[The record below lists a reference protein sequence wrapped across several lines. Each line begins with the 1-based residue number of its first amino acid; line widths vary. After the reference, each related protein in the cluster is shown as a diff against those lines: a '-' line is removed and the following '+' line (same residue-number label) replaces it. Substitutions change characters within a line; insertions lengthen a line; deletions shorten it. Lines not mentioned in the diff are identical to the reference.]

1 MMPDKGTL
9 WGEDQMSVSIHYRI
23 KELIEETNEA
33 FDICA
38 SSGHMNTDYAE
49 FAAMSISDF
58 KRALGKPDLTD
69 RQLTRMLRKGGTKYR
84 KNTPKD
90 HWAMF
95 LAGYVTNQSNGNDK
109 ALKVRDSWQQR
120 NK

>member
-1 MMPDKGTL
+1 
-9 WGEDQMSVSIHYRI
+9 MSVSVHYRI

-38 SSGHMNTDYAE
+38 SYEHVNTDYAE

-58 KRALGKPDLTD
+58 KRALDKPDLTD
-69 RQLTRMLRKGGTKYR
+69 RQLTQMLRKGGNKYR
-84 KNTPKD
+84 KSTPKN

-109 ALKVRDSWQQR
+109 ALKVRDSWLQG